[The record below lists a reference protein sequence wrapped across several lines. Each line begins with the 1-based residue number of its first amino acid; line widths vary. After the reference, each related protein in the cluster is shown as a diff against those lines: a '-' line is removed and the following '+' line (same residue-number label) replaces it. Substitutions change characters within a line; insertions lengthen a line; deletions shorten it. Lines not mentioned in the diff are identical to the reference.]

1 MNLIIYQ
8 EHLSLVKNK
17 LERLYGELTELNC
30 LRTLNI
36 RHNNIKSSGIPA
48 ELFHLE
54 ELTTLDLSHN
64 NLKEVPEGLER
75 ARSLLNLNLSYNQYV
90 STTKCVITTMEKIIK
105 KALTFVLIFFSIET
119 IPNTLFIHLTDLL
132 FLDLSNNKLETVPPQ
147 TRRLANLQ
155 TLNLNHN
162 PLGHF
167 QLR

>member
-1 MNLIIYQ
+1 MHLIIYQ

-17 LERLYGELTELNC
+17 LERLYGELTELGC

-75 ARSLLNLNLSYNQYV
+75 ARSLLNLNLSHNQYV
-90 STTKCVITTMEKIIK
+90 SIIIK
-105 KALTFVLIFFSIET
+105 INCQGKMIKESLNYQRNFI
-119 IPNTLFIHLTDLL
+119 TLFL
-132 FLDLSNNKLETVPPQ
+132 F
-147 TRRLANLQ
+147 
-155 TLNLNHN
+155 
-162 PLGHF
+162 F
-167 QLR
+167 QY

>member
-1 MNLIIYQ
+1 MHLVCHQ

-75 ARSLLNLNLSYNQYV
+75 ARSLLNLNLSHNQYV
-90 STTKCVITTMEKIIK
+90 STTKCV
-105 KALTFVLIFFSIET
+105 
-119 IPNTLFIHLTDLL
+119 LL
-132 FLDLSNNKLETVPPQ
+132 
-147 TRRLANLQ
+147 
-155 TLNLNHN
+155 
-162 PLGHF
+162 
-167 QLR
+167 